1 MKILTLLVM
10 LLFSSRIARAAQ
22 ANVACQGKI
31 GPNQIN
37 VQVHVHNIL
46 DFNSGV
52 GFIAINNA
60 IVSQFVGPQVH
71 VNAVFLT
78 MRGQNGVNDSF
89 HAHIT
94 NLEQGYGVVD
104 QLSLPSKNL
113 HLTNLPMECSLEK

>member
-1 MKILTLLVM
+1 MKILSLIVI
-10 LLFSSRIARAAQ
+10 LLFSSRVAQAAQ
-22 ANVACQGKI
+22 ANVACQGRF
-31 GPNQIN
+31 GQNQIN
-37 VQVHVHNIL
+37 VQVHVHNVL

-52 GFIAINNA
+52 GYIAINGA

-71 VNAVFLT
+71 VSAIFLT